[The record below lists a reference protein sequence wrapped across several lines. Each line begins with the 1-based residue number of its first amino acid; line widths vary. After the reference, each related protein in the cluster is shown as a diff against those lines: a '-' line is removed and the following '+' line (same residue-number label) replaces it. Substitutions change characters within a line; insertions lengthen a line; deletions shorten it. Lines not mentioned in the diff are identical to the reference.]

1 MTGLS
6 PYRSSNYGFWRKT
19 AMISLDKIRENTVY
33 RIVSITLPH
42 AAEKRLSELGIIRG
56 TEISRA
62 LTAPLGD
69 PVAYLVRGA
78 QIALRREYAVGIT
91 VEETP
96 EPRA

>member
-6 PYRSSNYGFWRKT
+6 PYRSSNYGFGRKT
-19 AMISLDKIRENTVY
+19 AMTTLDKIRENTVY
-33 RIVSITLPH
+33 MIVSVTLPP
-42 AAEKRLSELGIIRG
+42 AAEKRLSELGIISG
-56 TEISRA
+56 TEISRV

-78 QIALRREYAVGIT
+78 QIALRKEYAAGIT